1 MSSDKKIADLLHHR
15 AQSLKPHDPISL
27 PLTTSTVFHLPG
39 DIGEG
44 DQYSR
49 FGTPVW
55 SAVEAQLS
63 ILEDAPSLIFPS
75 GMATI
80 AAVFYAALKSG
91 DKILLPSDGYYTS
104 RALAESYLAPMGISI
119 ETCATKDLAQRE
131 LSGFDLILIE
141 TPSNPGLDVCDL
153 AHVCKKAKAAGALTV
168 MDNTTLTS
176 LLQRPLDLGADIV
189 VAADTKVPGG
199 HADLLAGHV
208 ATRDKA
214 LYDRIKE
221 WRRFSGATCGPFDA
235 WLLHRGLETMELRL
249 SRMCE
254 NALALA
260 SRLKDHP
267 AVIDIRYPGLK
278 DDPAHSIA
286 KKQMD
291 GFGVLIGL
299 TLKSEKAAEAFLANC
314 PYIAQT
320 TSFGST
326 HTSGERRARWGDDV
340 APGFIRLSVGCEPF
354 EPLWQ
359 AIKNTLD

>member
-1 MSSDKKIADLLHHR
+1 MSTEKKIADLLHHR
-15 AQSLKPHDPISL
+15 AQTLKPHDPISL

-44 DQYSR
+44 DQYAR

-55 SAVEAQLS
+55 AAVEAQLS

-80 AAVFYAALKSG
+80 AAVFYATLKSG
-91 DKILLPSDGYYTS
+91 NKVLLPADGYYTS

-119 ETCATKDLAQRE
+119 ETCATKDLVQRDLTE
-131 LSGFDLILIE
+131 FDLILIE
-141 TPSNPGLDVCDL
+141 TPSNPGLDVCDI
-153 AHVCKKAKAAGALTV
+153 AHVCEKAKAADALTV
-168 MDNTTLTS
+168 VDNTTLTS
-176 LLQRPLDLGADIV
+176 LLQRPLELGADIV

-249 SRMCE
+249 SRMCD

-278 DDPAHSIA
+278 NDTAHSIA

-299 TLKSEKAAEAFLANC
+299 TLKSAQAAEAFLTNC
-314 PYIAQT
+314 PYIAET

-354 EPLWQ
+354 EPLWH
-359 AIKNTLD
+359 AIKSSLD

>member
-1 MSSDKKIADLLHHR
+1 
-15 AQSLKPHDPISL
+15 
-27 PLTTSTVFHLPG
+27 
-39 DIGEG
+39 
-44 DQYSR
+44 
-49 FGTPVW
+49 
-55 SAVEAQLS
+55 
-63 ILEDAPSLIFPS
+63 
-75 GMATI
+75 MATI

-91 DKILLPSDGYYTS
+91 DKVLLPADGYYTS

-119 ETCATKDLAQRE
+119 ETCATRE
-131 LSGFDLILIE
+131 LSERDLSGFDLVLIE

-153 AHVCKKAKAAGALTV
+153 ALVCRNAKAAGALTV
-168 MDNTTLTS
+168 VDNTTLTS

-221 WRRFSGATCGPFDA
+221 WRRFSGAICGPFDA

-254 NALALA
+254 NAGALA
-260 SRLKDHP
+260 SRLKDHS
-267 AVIDIRYPGLK
+267 AVIDIRYPGLA
-278 DDPAHSIA
+278 DDPAHSVA
-286 KKQMD
+286 LKQMS
-291 GFGVLIGL
+291 GFGFLIGL
-299 TLKSEKAAEAFLANC
+299 TLGSEKAAESLLSNC
-314 PYIAQT
+314 PYIAET

-340 APGFIRLSVGCEPF
+340 ASGYIRLSVGCEPF
-354 EPLWQ
+354 TPLWD
-359 AIKNTLD
+359 AIKKNLD